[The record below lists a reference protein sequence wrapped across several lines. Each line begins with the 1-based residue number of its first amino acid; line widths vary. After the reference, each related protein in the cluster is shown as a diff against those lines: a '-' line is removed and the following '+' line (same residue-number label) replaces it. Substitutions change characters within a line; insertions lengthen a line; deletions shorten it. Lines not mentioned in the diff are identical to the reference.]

1 MNSFEDLDVYKE
13 CRELRN
19 LIVGPSKKML
29 NGYISY
35 LKKAKEST
43 T

>member
-19 LIVGPSKKML
+19 LIWDLKKML